1 MSDYT
6 YEVEMRHISKSF
18 NGVKAL
24 QDVDFCVKPGEI
36 HALMGE
42 NGAGKSTLIRCLSG
56 VGPPDNGEINLKGK
70 PVHIANPKDG
80 ILNGISVIYQE
91 FALVQ
96 HLTVAENILLD
107 DFREGSPF
115 VNWKKMRATAKQHLE
130 ELGFGHIN
138 VNTIV
143 QDLSVAYQQVVEI
156 CKALIRN
163 ASVLVLDEPTA
174 VMTSKEVEQLFLL
187 IGKLKERGVS
197 IVYVSHRL
205 DEIFRISDRITVLK
219 DGQYVDT
226 VETSSINQKELVTM
240 MIGRDLTTFFPQ
252 RTPDIGEVAL
262 KAEHIRSGISV
273 QDISFE
279 VREGEVLGLSGLVG
293 AGRTE
298 AIRAILG
305 LDKLEGGE
313 VTLYGEKI
321 HFRSTKDAYS
331 KGIGFLPE
339 DRKNQGVLL
348 QRPIYQNITL
358 SCHNKIATLGWI
370 RKPREQSIVGQYIND
385 LAIKCASPL
394 NNVDSLSGG
403 NQQKVSLAKI
413 LATDSKIVILDE
425 PTRGVDV
432 GAKIEIFK
440 IINELVARKYAVVMI
455 SSEMGEIIGMC
466 DRVVVIREG
475 HSVGELDQTELTE
488 MNIIQYAMGVKEQ

>member
-1 MSDYT
+1 MPDYE

-18 NGVKAL
+18 SGVKAL
-24 QDVDFCVKPGEI
+24 QDVNFSVRPGEI

-56 VGPPDNGEINLKGK
+56 VGPADSGEIWLKGK
-70 PVHIANPKDG
+70 PVHITTPKEG

-107 DFREGSPF
+107 EFRDGKKL
-115 VNWKKMRATAKQHLE
+115 VNWKKMREESKQYLDD
-130 ELGFGHIN
+130 LGFGHIN
-138 VNTIV
+138 VNTRV

-174 VMTSKEVEQLFLL
+174 VMTSKEVEQLFAL
-187 IGKLKERGVS
+187 ISKLKEKGVS

-205 DEIFRISDRITVLK
+205 EEIFRISDRITVLK
-219 DGQYVDT
+219 DGRYVGTVDT
-226 VETSSINQKELVTM
+226 GSIDKNQLVSM
-240 MIGRDLTTFFPQ
+240 MIGRDLSDFFPP
-252 RTPDIGEVAL
+252 RTPDIGEVVL
-262 KAEHIRSGISV
+262 KVEHVKAGMAV
-273 QDISFE
+273 KDISFE

-298 AIRAILG
+298 AVRAILG
-305 LDKLEGGE
+305 VDKLEEGE
-313 VTLYGEKI
+313 VTLRGQKI
-321 HFRSTKDAYS
+321 HLTSTREAYAH
-331 KGIGFLPE
+331 GIGFLPE

-348 QRPIYQNITL
+348 RRPIYQNITL
-358 SCHNKIATLGWI
+358 SCQKKIASFGWI
-370 RKPREQSIVGQYIND
+370 QKKREEPIVDKYMKE
-385 LAIKCASPL
+385 LAIKSASVL
-394 NNVDSLSGG
+394 NDVDSLSGG
-403 NQQKVSLAKI
+403 NQQKVSIAKI
-413 LATDSKIVILDE
+413 LAADSKIVFLDE

-440 IINELVARKYAVVMI
+440 IINELVSQKYAVIMI
-455 SSEMGEIIGMC
+455 SSEMTEIIGMC
-466 DRVVVIREG
+466 DRAVVIREG
-475 HSVGELDQTELTE
+475 YSVGELERDELTE